1 MDRIYIPQLE
11 TASQQTELLQ
21 VNECLTGLESLTPVK
36 GKLQVVHHGTYLQVD
51 AQVET
56 IVTLGCDRCLQQYNH
71 RLVADA
77 SEVLWF
83 EDEGPELGVDITL
96 DGPVET
102 LSSQGY
108 FEPND
113 WLYQQLCLEWP
124 QRQICGPAC
133 TGMDPSLM
141 TIGSDK
147 GDLRWSALAALKQT
161 LSQD

>member
-11 TASQQTELLQ
+11 KASQQTELLQ
-21 VNECLTGLESLTPVK
+21 VDERLTGLESLIPVK
-36 GKLQVVHHGTYLQVD
+36 GQLRVVHQGTFLQVD

-56 IVTLGCDRCLQQYNH
+56 IVTLSCDRCLQQYNH
-71 RLVADA
+71 RLVADV

-83 EDEGPELGVDITL
+83 EAEGPDLGVDITL

-102 LSSQGY
+102 LSPHGY
-108 FEPND
+108 FECED

-124 QRQICGPAC
+124 QRQICSPAC

-141 TIGSDK
+141 TTGSDN
-147 GDLRWSALAALKQT
+147 GDGRWAALAALKQA
-161 LSQD
+161 LPQD